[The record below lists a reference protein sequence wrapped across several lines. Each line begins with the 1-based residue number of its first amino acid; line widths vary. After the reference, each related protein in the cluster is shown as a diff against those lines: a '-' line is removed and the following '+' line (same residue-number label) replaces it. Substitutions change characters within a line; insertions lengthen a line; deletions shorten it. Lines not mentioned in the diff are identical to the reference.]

1 MKTKLTLFV
10 AVLAVA
16 LLGMGCVAPVETMI
30 EVLLP
35 ETKNAYTQQP
45 SLAGRTASPEAATIE
60 KTSETAISEPKK
72 ALATL
77 SAIDPNASVGKMPAG
92 QGVVAHVDKSLGFI
106 VVNFARSSLPPAEQ
120 KFLVYRGEQQVGEV
134 ITTAQTDETFLVA
147 DINNGDIRIGDLI
160 RRR

>member
-45 SLAGRTASPEAATIE
+45 SLAGRTASPDGHAIE
-60 KTSETAISEPKK
+60 KNSLTLIPKPKLPGIDQNATVSKIS
-72 ALATL
+72 AVLGTVSL
-77 SAIDPNASVGKMPAG
+77 
-92 QGVVAHVDKSLGFI
+92 VDKSLGFI
-106 VVNFARSSLPPAEQ
+106 VIDFGQSSLPPPM
-120 KFLVYRGEQQVGEV
+120 KKLPVYRGDQQVGEV
-134 ITTAQTDETFLVA
+134 TTTAQTDETYLVA
-147 DINNGDIRIGDLI
+147 DINNGDIREGDLI
-160 RRR
+160 RNR